1 MNKIEVHPKTEEIKK
16 CWLENKE
23 KMSTHAI
30 WKQFV
35 EKHFKPSDM
44 FIFYKTVQK
53 WEKEEI
59 QEMIKG
65 MSYYDIRK
73 FQKENKRMIT
83 ILLNR
88 NLKKSLNTSKPVE
101 TSEINKLLK
110 LCNLIEKI
118 EKKKRRRYRQGFR

>member
-1 MNKIEVHPKTEEIKK
+1 MNKIETHPKVEEIKK
-16 CWLENKE
+16 AWLENQD

-30 WKQFV
+30 WKEFV
-35 EKHFKPSDM
+35 EKYFKPSDM

-59 QEMIKG
+59 QKMVQG

-73 FQKENKRMIT
+73 FKKENRRMVT

-88 NLKKSLNTSKPVE
+88 SLKKNLESSRSVE
-101 TSEINKLLK
+101 SPEINKLLR
-110 LCNLIEKI
+110 LYNLIDKI
-118 EKKKRRRYRQGFR
+118 EKRKKRRRY